1 MSTDGER
8 SILSLFHGGQAL
20 PGYVHERARPD
31 LRNSPSGNYGPTA
44 ELTDNLIALR
54 DHDEQS
60 LAESALRWERHLAP
74 GEPGVAM
81 RIEPNSSTYVPWIVL
96 PVDGMYHVM
105 LRTGSGQLAAE
116 RAHWWLRAWLTVAA
130 LGMATVRG
138 KLIDDETD
146 PAGEAR
152 PGPVFARAEVDRE
165 PWTGSPYQRRNRGI
179 LPSVL
184 CGERAWQ
191 RSYPPQHPDDDYRL
205 CRSYLDQSQ
214 HSQIAMLALHDNG
227 SGDGLDWQGDASDDG
242 DWPVRYQVGLSARFG
257 VPRVLACLTDE
268 ERANIKRAWQSKSV
282 EDVKRVLPYLDG
294 WFYDRTLILAAHDNG
309 SLWMLCTEGGR
320 TSTASTE
327 AATFDALSRESG
339 WLAANNGMRDAD
351 EKSDDIVA
359 TRGWEDGDRLCAE
372 RSSDGRYGV
381 RKLLKPSGREIWRL
395 VLSRDENRL
404 CVPGQPDRLASGAAA
419 PPSST
424 PPHQPPPEEPTM
436 PEPTDTSP
444 AGDLAGDGNPFAYH
458 TATHLVTQTLT
469 TLVTQCVGRCQ
480 PDAAQFLAGLL
491 REQADRLAPKR

>member
-8 SILSLFHGGQAL
+8 SILSLYHGGQAVA
-20 PGYVHERARPD
+20 GYERERARPD

-105 LRTGSGQLAAE
+105 LRTSAGQLAAE

-138 KLIDDETD
+138 KLIDDDTD
-146 PAGEAR
+146 PPGEAR

-165 PWTGSPYQRRNRGI
+165 PWTGSPYERRNRGI

-214 HSQIAMLALHDNG
+214 HSQIAMLALE
-227 SGDGLDWQGDASDDG
+227 LDWQKDPSESG
-242 DWPVRYQVGLSARFG
+242 DWPVRYQVGLKARFG

-268 ERANIKRAWQSKSV
+268 ERSAIRRAWETKAV
-282 EDVKRVLPYLDG
+282 EDVERVLPFLDG

-309 SLWMLCTEGGR
+309 SLWMLCTEGGH

-327 AATFDALSRESG
+327 AATFDAVSRESG
-339 WLAANNGMRDAD
+339 WLAANNGMRDAN
-351 EKSDDIVA
+351 ERSDDIVS

-372 RSSDGRYGV
+372 RSDGRFGV
-381 RKLLKPSGREIWRL
+381 RTLVKPSGREIWRL

-404 CVPGQPDRLASGAAA
+404 CVPGRADRLASGAPS
-419 PPSST
+419 PPSL
-424 PPHQPPPEEPTM
+424 PPTHQPPHEEPTM
-436 PEPTDTSP
+436 PTPPP
-444 AGDLAGDGNPFAYH
+444 ASGAVEMAGDGNPIAYH
-458 TATHLVTQTLT
+458 HLTAALTGPIAELVAT
-469 TLVTQCVGRCQ
+469 CKGRCH
-480 PDAAQFLAGLL
+480 PDAASFAAGLL
-491 REQADRLAPKR
+491 RDLANQVDAKR